1 MVVANR
7 AVVHNPL
14 PQHRPDVRPQT
25 RPRPGIGV
33 RISKRVVAGF
43 FVMGLS
49 LLVIFQYGQIHRT
62 NIQNQ
67 RLESNLRAI
76 HDEQRHLELTIS
88 QLTNPQRLEKIGY
101 ELGLMYPAP
110 SQIVYVSNHD

>member
-14 PQHRPDVRPQT
+14 PQHRPDFRPQPRT
-25 RPRPGIGV
+25 RPSVGV
-33 RISKRVVAGF
+33 RISPRVVASF
-43 FVMGLS
+43 IVLGLS

-67 RLESNLRAI
+67 RLGRNLSAI

-101 ELGLMYPAP
+101 ELGLVYPAP